1 MLHGRVR
8 EQAALHAVLS
18 RARAGAGGALVL
30 RGEPGIGKSALL
42 DDAAAAARAEGMR
55 VLRTAGVEPELELSN
70 ATAHRLLLPLLDGVA
85 RLPAAQA
92 QALDVVF
99 GRATGPAPDRF
110 LVALATLTL
119 LADAAQT
126 QPLLCLLDDAQWADR
141 SSLDALAFAARRLAA
156 EPIALLVAARSDVP
170 ASLAGLPELPLTG
183 LDHASARLLL
193 AERGTAAADADLLL
207 RTAAGNPL
215 AIMELPADGPTGEPL
230 PLVERLQDAFLDRV
244 RHHGPAARRLLLLAA
259 ADGTGRVAVLRA
271 AAPDA
276 PVDDLGDLIVTDGPT
291 VAFRHPLVRSAVYH
305 AASAAERRAAH
316 LALAAALE
324 PDPAEQDRRAWHLG
338 QAATGPDETVAA
350 ELERVSGRA
359 GPAAAAAAL
368 ARAAELTPA
377 GPDRARRLTASA
389 AASWHGGDATRALDQ
404 LDQAERAGGPT
415 PPTAMLR
422 ALIELRAGDPAD
434 ALRLLRPVAAE
445 ALRAGPP
452 HAIELLMLF
461 GEAGYHADDAAAWRA
476 VTAAVEELPLAGGD
490 TDDVLLRLARAVGRV
505 RAGAPPGLADGDLD
519 VLDRLTDP
527 GRLCWAGGMV
537 WGIGDRA
544 RGRWL
549 RRRAMER
556 AAALGAVG
564 TLAWVLEFVVVDE
577 LAAGRLAAAA
587 AYADEGRRHAAET
600 GQPNLDCWF
609 GGVLATVAAL
619 RGDDARAREL
629 ADGVLAEAVG
639 RNLVAATAQANRALG
654 LIELAAGRAEQA
666 VVHLRPLGLEERGS
680 GHTAHPGLVLQN
692 VPDFVEAAFRLDRPE
707 LAEEPLARFTRWAEA
722 TGAPDLLA
730 LAARCEALSGVGEP
744 AFRRALALHPATDRP
759 VELARTQLLFGEHLR
774 RARRRADARELLR
787 DALTTFKHLGATA
800 WADRAG
806 DELRATGETTA
817 DPARDL
823 LAGLTPQELRIAT
836 AVAEGA
842 TNREVA
848 ARLFLSTRTV
858 DYHLRKVFQKTG
870 LTSRGELIRLTLSA
884 R

>member
-8 EQAALHAVLS
+8 EQAAVDEVLT

-42 DDAAAAARAEGMR
+42 DDAAARAAGMR

-70 ATAHRLLLPLLDGVA
+70 ATTHRLLLPLLDGVA

-119 LADAAQT
+119 LSDAAQT
-126 QPLLCLLDDAQWADR
+126 QPLLCLVDDAQWADR

-156 EPIALLVAARSDVP
+156 EPIALVVAARSDVP
-170 ASLAGLPELPLTG
+170 AALAGLPELPLTG

-193 AERGTAAADADLLL
+193 AERGTAPADEELLL

-215 AIMELPADGPTGEPL
+215 AIRELPADGPTGEPL

-244 RHHGPAARRLLLLAA
+244 RHHGPALRRLLLLAA

-271 AAPDA
+271 AAPDTA
-276 PVDDLGDLIVTDGPT
+276 ADDLGDLLVTDGPA

-305 AASAAERRAAH
+305 AATPAERRSAH

-338 QAATGPDETVAA
+338 QAAAGPDETVAA

-389 AASWHGGDATRALDQ
+389 AASWHGGDATRALEQ
-404 LDQAERAGGPT
+404 LDLAERAGGPT

-476 VTAAVEELPLAGGD
+476 VTAAVEELPLDTGDSGD
-490 TDDVLLRLARAVGRV
+490 TDHVLLRLARAVGRV
-505 RAGAPPGLADGDLD
+505 RAGAPPGLAEGDLD
-519 VLDRLTDP
+519 ALDRLTDP

-577 LAAGRLAAAA
+577 LAAGRLGAAA

-619 RGDDARAREL
+619 RGDDVRAREL
-629 ADGVLAEAVG
+629 AGEVLAEAVG

-654 LIELAAGRAEQA
+654 LLDLAAGRADQA
-666 VVHLRPLGLEERGS
+666 VVHLRPLGLDEGS

-692 VPDFVEAAFRLDRPE
+692 VPDFVEAACRLDRPD
-707 LAEEPLARFTRWAEA
+707 LAAAPLARFTRWAEA
-722 TGAPDLLA
+722 TGSPDLLA

-759 VELARTQLLFGEHLR
+759 LELARTQLLFGEHLR

-806 DELRATGETTA
+806 DELRATGETTG
-817 DPARDL
+817 DPAQDL